1 MGAAFA
7 AIGRFFTDLLS
18 KIGQALEWFGKAFI
32 QVFVDAWEML
42 TDLPVWLFDS
52 SLGLAASALAEVP
65 WNLPPV
71 SNLWGG
77 LPGEFLNVLGLLGLH
92 YCMGLIVAA
101 LAVRFTLQLIPFVRL
116 GS

>member
-7 AIGRFFTDLLS
+7 AIGRFFTDLLAKVAEFAGWLIKS
-18 KIGQALEWFGKAFI
+18 FI
-32 QVFVDAWEML
+32 QVFIDSWEML
-42 TDLPVWLFDS
+42 TDLPVWLFDQ
-52 SLGLAASALAEVP
+52 SLELAASMLAEVP
-65 WNLPPV
+65 WTLPPM

-77 LPGEFLNVLGLLGLH
+77 LPGEFVNIAGLIGLH

-101 LAVRFTLQLIPFVRL
+101 LTIRFTMQLVPFTRL